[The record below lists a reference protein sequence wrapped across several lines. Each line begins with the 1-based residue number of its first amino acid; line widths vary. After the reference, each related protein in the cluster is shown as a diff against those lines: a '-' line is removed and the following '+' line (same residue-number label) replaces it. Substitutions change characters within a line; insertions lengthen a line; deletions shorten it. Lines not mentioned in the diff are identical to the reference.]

1 MISKKLPV
9 FFLLIAVLLL
19 SGCQDGLKTISFNAS
34 KITEK
39 FQAEK
44 EIVPSSDLRDEC
56 PLANPHPVAENIAQK
71 YQLEYDE
78 VIDWY
83 CQGYE
88 FEDILLAL
96 QTSRLTEVAVEDLL
110 TLSETQSWSEIWED
124 FDLNP

>member
-9 FFLLIAVLLL
+9 FFLLISFLFL

-39 FQAEK
+39 FQTEK
-44 EIVPSSDLRDEC
+44 EIVSSTDLRDEC
-56 PLANPHPVAENIAQK
+56 PLPNPHPVAENIAQK
-71 YQLEYDE
+71 YQLEYTQ

-96 QTSRLTEVAVEDLL
+96 QTGKITEVAVEDLL

>member
-1 MISKKLPV
+1 MISKKLAV
-9 FFLLIAVLLL
+9 FFLLIAFLSL

-44 EIVPSSDLRDEC
+44 EISSSSDRRDEC
-56 PLANPHPVAENIAQK
+56 PLPNPHPVAENIAQK
-71 YQLEYDE
+71 YQLEYAQ

-83 CQGYE
+83 CQGHE

-96 QTSRLTEVAVEDLL
+96 QTGKITEVAIEDLL
-110 TLSETQSWSEIWED
+110 NLSENQSWSEIWED
-124 FDLNP
+124 FNLNP